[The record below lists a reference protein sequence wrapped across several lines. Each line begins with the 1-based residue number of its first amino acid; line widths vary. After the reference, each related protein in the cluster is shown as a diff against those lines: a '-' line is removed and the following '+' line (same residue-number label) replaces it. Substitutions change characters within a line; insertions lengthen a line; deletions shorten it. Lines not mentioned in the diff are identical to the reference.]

1 MPDRRALREPNPESS
16 VSINREIRRKT
27 GGKYIKERKN
37 YTMKITLIT
46 VGKIKEKYLK
56 DAIAEYSKR
65 LSKYCK
71 LEIVEVADEKTVEN
85 ASEIVEKSIRDK
97 EGERI
102 LKYVK
107 EDAFVITLEIGGKQ
121 LSSEELADKI
131 EKLGIQGTSHIIF
144 IIGGSIGL
152 GQAVLDHS
160 DYALSFSKMTF
171 PHQLMRVILL
181 EQVYRSYRI
190 ISGEPYHK

>member
-1 MPDRRALREPNPESS
+1 
-16 VSINREIRRKT
+16 
-27 GGKYIKERKN
+27 
-37 YTMKITLIT
+37 MKITLIT

-65 LSKYCK
+65 LSRYCK
-71 LEIVEVADEKTVEN
+71 LEIIEVADEKTPDQ
-85 ASEIVEKSIRDK
+85 ASETVEEGIRAK

-102 LKYVK
+102 LKHIKDDMYV
-107 EDAFVITLEIGGKQ
+107 VTLEISGKM
-121 LSSEELADKI
+121 LSSEELAEKI
-131 EKLGIQGTSHIIF
+131 NSLGLAGKSSIAF
-144 IIGGSIGL
+144 VIGGSIGL
-152 GQAVLDHS
+152 GKEVLSRS

-190 ISGEPYHK
+190 ISGSPYHK

>member
-1 MPDRRALREPNPESS
+1 
-16 VSINREIRRKT
+16 
-27 GGKYIKERKN
+27 
-37 YTMKITLIT
+37 MKITLIT

-65 LSKYCK
+65 LSRYCK
-71 LEIVEVADEKTVEN
+71 LEIIEAADEKTPDQAGETVEEN
-85 ASEIVEKSIRDK
+85 IRNK

-102 LKYVK
+102 LKHIRDDMY
-107 EDAFVITLEIGGKQ
+107 VITLEIGGKM
-121 LSSEELADKI
+121 LSSEELAQKI
-131 EKLGIQGTSHIIF
+131 ETLGVQGESSIAF
-144 IIGGSIGL
+144 VIGGSIGL
-152 GQAVLDHS
+152 GKEVLKRS

-190 ISGEPYHK
+190 MNGEPYHK

>member
-1 MPDRRALREPNPESS
+1 
-16 VSINREIRRKT
+16 
-27 GGKYIKERKN
+27 
-37 YTMKITLIT
+37 MKITLIT

-65 LSKYCK
+65 LSRYCK
-71 LEIVEVADEKTVEN
+71 LEIIEVADEKTPDQ
-85 ASEIVEKSIRDK
+85 ASETVEEGIRAK

-102 LKYVK
+102 LKYIKDDMYV
-107 EDAFVITLEIGGKQ
+107 VTLEIGGKM
-121 LSSEELADKI
+121 LSSEELAEKI
-131 EKLGIQGTSHIIF
+131 NSLGLAGKSSIAF
-144 IIGGSIGL
+144 VIGGSIGL
-152 GQAVLDHS
+152 GKEVLSRS

-190 ISGEPYHK
+190 IEGAPYHK

>member
-1 MPDRRALREPNPESS
+1 
-16 VSINREIRRKT
+16 
-27 GGKYIKERKN
+27 
-37 YTMKITLIT
+37 MKITLIT

-65 LSKYCK
+65 LSRYCK
-71 LEIVEVADEKTVEN
+71 LEIIEVADEKTTDN
-85 ASEIVEKSIRDK
+85 ASETVEDGIRDK

-107 EDAFVITLEIGGKQ
+107 DDAYVVTLEIKGK
-121 LSSEELADKI
+121 LLTSEELAEKI
-131 EKLGIQGTSHIIF
+131 DKLGIQGTSHIIF

-152 GQAVLDHS
+152 GKEVLKRS

-181 EQVYRSYRI
+181 EQIYRSYRI
-190 ISGEPYHK
+190 ISHEPYHK